1 MANILAILAKGKPKS
16 MGGKPSYGSD
26 RPDESEETEA
36 PGTAEESES
45 TEDEYADTLGEILG
59 VSEDDM
65 ADFKDALSGYV
76 RACVAKDA
84 G

>member
-1 MANILAILAKGKPKS
+1 MANILAILAKGKG
-16 MGGKPSYGSD
+16 MGGKPPMK
-26 RPDESEETEA
+26 RPDESDETEA

-59 VSEDDM
+59 VSADDM